1 MLCEK
6 DAMSEKNVRKDLLF
20 LRGLLSRLGPR
31 YISLVNIPGVL
42 AAIPTTALGV
52 YYVTTTVPFTPQ
64 QVNILGIILGILIPP
79 VAALGFLNFSR
90 SSVAIR
96 AVLAARPGQPV
107 SPETEA
113 RAWQEVT
120 RFSLRAATFTF
131 FSLFLC
137 LTVPGTI
144 AFVILAR
151 LKITHVPY
159 LLFGN
164 LITITWVSIYHYFLT
179 EWALWPV
186 RERLL
191 PPSPE
196 VQQRYMAG
204 VGIQSRMLVVYT
216 ALILTTLLMVATI
229 AYRKSEEALAPG
241 ANPVLVL
248 QSMQNHIIFVSL
260 LSLFVSLGFSLLL
273 SRSVAVPLRRLTG
286 VMAEVGRGNLGLR
299 GEVVSTDETGR
310 LTVAFNQMVSQLQVL
325 QTGLEE
331 QVARRTAELARRTAQ
346 LEAAATV
353 AREAA
358 EIRDL
363 DTLLNETVRL
373 ISDRFGF
380 YHAGI
385 FLLDERGEYA
395 VLQAAS
401 SEGGR
406 RMLARGHRLAVGKV
420 GIVGTV
426 AGTGK
431 PRIALDVGA
440 DAVFFD
446 NPDLPLTRSE
456 MALPLKVGERVIG
469 VLDVQSE
476 EPEAFT
482 QEDVAVLQAMADQI
496 ALAVENARTLEQM
509 QRTLREL
516 ERATGEYTRE
526 AWRTVQRARRWV
538 GRRYR
543 RLVAEPA
550 EEPTEEA
557 RRALSEGRSVLQPL
571 HEEGDGRVVGT
582 RLAVP
587 MKLRGRVIGVLNLR
601 FAAPEVPPETV
612 QMVEAIADRLTLAL
626 ENARLL
632 EETRRHA
639 ERDRMIAEI
648 TARVRAS
655 MDPETILRTALRELG
670 AALGADRVMVRMM
683 NPSHSE
689 EVESGSRVVS
699 GP

>member
-1 MLCEK
+1 
-6 DAMSEKNVRKDLLF
+6 
-20 LRGLLSRLGPR
+20 G
-31 YISLVNIPGVL
+31 
-42 AAIPTTALGV
+42 
-52 YYVTTTVPFTPQ
+52 
-64 QVNILGIILGILIPP
+64 
-79 VAALGFLNFSR
+79 
-90 SSVAIR
+90 
-96 AVLAARPGQPV
+96 GQ
-107 SPETEA
+107 
-113 RAWQEVT
+113 
-120 RFSLRAATFTF
+120 
-131 FSLFLC
+131 
-137 LTVPGTI
+137 
-144 AFVILAR
+144 
-151 LKITHVPY
+151 
-159 LLFGN
+159 
-164 LITITWVSIYHYFLT
+164 
-179 EWALWPV
+179 
-186 RERLL
+186 
-191 PPSPE
+191 
-196 VQQRYMAG
+196 
-204 VGIQSRMLVVYT
+204 
-216 ALILTTLLMVATI
+216 
-229 AYRKSEEALAPG
+229 
-241 ANPVLVL
+241 
-248 QSMQNHIIFVSL
+248 
-260 LSLFVSLGFSLLL
+260 
-273 SRSVAVPLRRLTG
+273 
-286 VMAEVGRGNLGLR
+286 
-299 GEVVSTDETGR
+299 
-310 LTVAFNQMVSQLQVL
+310 
-325 QTGLEE
+325 
-331 QVARRTAELARRTAQ
+331 
-346 LEAAATV
+346 
-353 AREAA
+353 
-358 EIRDL
+358 
-363 DTLLNETVRL
+363 
-373 ISDRFGF
+373 
-380 YHAGI
+380 
-385 FLLDERGEYA
+385 
-395 VLQAAS
+395 
-401 SEGGR
+401 
-406 RMLARGHRLAVGKV
+406 RMLARGHRLAVGRV
-420 GIVGTV
+420 GIVGYV

-482 QEDVAVLQAMADQI
+482 QEDVALLQTLADQI

-509 QRTLREL
+509 QRTVREL

-639 ERDRMIAEI
+639 DRDRMIAEI

-670 AALGADRVMVRMM
+670 AALGADRVMVRM
-683 NPSHSE
+683 
-689 EVESGSRVVS
+689 GSAFRDHEI
-699 GP
+699 G

>member
-1 MLCEK
+1 
-6 DAMSEKNVRKDLLF
+6 
-20 LRGLLSRLGPR
+20 
-31 YISLVNIPGVL
+31 
-42 AAIPTTALGV
+42 
-52 YYVTTTVPFTPQ
+52 
-64 QVNILGIILGILIPP
+64 
-79 VAALGFLNFSR
+79 
-90 SSVAIR
+90 
-96 AVLAARPGQPV
+96 
-107 SPETEA
+107 
-113 RAWQEVT
+113 
-120 RFSLRAATFTF
+120 
-131 FSLFLC
+131 
-137 LTVPGTI
+137 
-144 AFVILAR
+144 VILAR
-151 LKITHVPY
+151 LQLTYVPY

-164 LITITWVSIYHYFLT
+164 LITITWVSIYHYFLL

-191 PPSPE
+191 PRSPE

-216 ALILTTLLMVATI
+216 ALILTTLLMVVTI

-248 QSMQNHIIFVSL
+248 QSMQNHIVFVSL
-260 LSLFVSLGFSLLL
+260 LGLFVSLGFSLLL

-310 LTVAFNQMVSQLQVL
+310 LTVAFNQMVSQLQAL
-325 QTGLEE
+325 QAGLEE

-456 MALPLKVGERVIG
+456 MALPLRVGERVIG

-482 QEDVAVLQAMADQI
+482 QEDVAVLQTLADQI

-509 QRTLREL
+509 QRTVREL

-655 MDPETILRTALRELG
+655 MDPETVLRTALRELG
-670 AALGADRVMVRMM
+670 AALGADRVMVRM
-683 NPSHSE
+683 
-689 EVESGSRVVS
+689 GSAFRDHEI
-699 GP
+699 G

>member
-1 MLCEK
+1 
-6 DAMSEKNVRKDLLF
+6 MSEKNVRKDLLF

-31 YISLVNIPGVL
+31 YISLVNVPGVL

-52 YYVTTTVPFTPQ
+52 YYVTTTIPFTPQ

-79 VAALGFLNFSR
+79 VVILGFLNFSR

-96 AVLAARPGQPV
+96 AVLAARPDQPV

-113 RAWQEVT
+113 RAWQEAT
-120 RFSLRAATFTF
+120 RFSLRAARFTF

-137 LTVPGTI
+137 LAVPGTI

-151 LKITHVPY
+151 LKMTYVPY

-191 PPSPE
+191 PRSPE

-204 VGIQSRMLVVYT
+204 VGIQPRMLVVYT
-216 ALILTTLLMVATI
+216 ALILTTLLMVVTI

-248 QSMQNHIIFVSL
+248 QSMQNHIVFVSL
-260 LSLFVSLGFSLLL
+260 LGLFVSLGFSLLL
-273 SRSVAVPLRRLTG
+273 SRSVAIPLRRLTG

-310 LTVAFNQMVSQLQVL
+310 LTVAFNQMVSQLQAL
-325 QTGLEE
+325 QAGLEE

-401 SEGGR
+401 SEGGQQ
-406 RMLARGHRLAVGKV
+406 MLARGHRLAVGKV
-420 GIVGTV
+420 GIVGYV
-426 AGTGK
+426 AATGQ
-431 PRIALDVGA
+431 PRIALDVGE

-446 NPDLPLTRSE
+446 NPDLPLPRSAV
-456 MALPLKVGERVIG
+456 ALPLPGG
-469 VLDVQSE
+469 
-476 EPEAFT
+476 
-482 QEDVAVLQAMADQI
+482 
-496 ALAVENARTLEQM
+496 
-509 QRTLREL
+509 
-516 ERATGEYTRE
+516 G
-526 AWRTVQRARRWV
+526 
-538 GRRYR
+538 
-543 RLVAEPA
+543 
-550 EEPTEEA
+550 
-557 RRALSEGRSVLQPL
+557 RALGGWV
-571 HEEGDGRVVGT
+571 
-582 RLAVP
+582 
-587 MKLRGRVIGVLNLR
+587 
-601 FAAPEVPPETV
+601 
-612 QMVEAIADRLTLAL
+612 
-626 ENARLL
+626 
-632 EETRRHA
+632 
-639 ERDRMIAEI
+639 
-648 TARVRAS
+648 
-655 MDPETILRTALRELG
+655 
-670 AALGADRVMVRMM
+670 
-683 NPSHSE
+683 
-689 EVESGSRVVS
+689 
-699 GP
+699 

>member
-31 YISLVNIPGVL
+31 YISLVNLPGVL

-52 YYVTTTVPFTPQ
+52 YYVTTTIPFTPQ

-90 SSVAIR
+90 SSAGD
-96 AVLAARPGQPV
+96 PGC
-107 SPETEA
+107 A
-113 RAWQEVT
+113 G
-120 RFSLRAATFTF
+120 RAAGSACVARNRGQGLAGSDPLCPPGGCVYVLQ
-131 FSLFLC
+131 SLSLPDC
-137 LTVPGTI
+137 SRHYRVCDPGPSPTDLF
-144 AFVILAR
+144 ALPALR
-151 LKITHVPY
+151 QSDHHHLGQHLP
-159 LLFGN
+159 LL
-164 LITITWVSIYHYFLT
+164 LT

-191 PPSPE
+191 PRSPE

-216 ALILTTLLMVATI
+216 ALILTTLLMVVTI

-248 QSMQNHIIFVSL
+248 QSMQNHIVFVSL
-260 LSLFVSLGFSLLL
+260 LGLFVSLGFSLLL
-273 SRSVAVPLRRLTG
+273 SRSVAVPLRRLAG

-310 LTVAFNQMVSQLQVL
+310 LTVAFNQMVSQLQAL
-325 QTGLEE
+325 QAGLEE

-456 MALPLKVGERVIG
+456 MALPLRVGERVIG

-482 QEDVAVLQAMADQI
+482 QEDVAVLQTLADQI

-509 QRTLREL
+509 QRTVREL